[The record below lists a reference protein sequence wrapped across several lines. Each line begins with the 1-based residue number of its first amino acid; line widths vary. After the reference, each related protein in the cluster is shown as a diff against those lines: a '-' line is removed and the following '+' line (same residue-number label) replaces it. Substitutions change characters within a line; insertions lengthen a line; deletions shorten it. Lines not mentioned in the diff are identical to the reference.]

1 MRNLVKTVAVL
12 ALFGSRVAMAETA
25 GKSSDERENA
35 IADSSLAHQ
44 TRWIGGAPIGHR
56 QPHTSDVPSEAA
68 AHLEQLS
75 AEDAKVDRKL
85 NICRGC

>member
-25 GKSSDERENA
+25 GKSTDELENP
-35 IADSSLAHQ
+35 IAESLLAHQ
-44 TRWIGGAPIGHR
+44 TRWVGVAPIGHR
-56 QPHTSDVPSEAA
+56 QPHVSDVPSGAA

-75 AEDAKVDRKL
+75 EEDAKVDRKL

>member
-12 ALFGSRVAMAETA
+12 ALLGSRVAMAETA
-25 GKSSDERENA
+25 GKSSDERENP
-35 IADSSLAHQ
+35 IAEPSLAHQ
-44 TRWIGGAPIGHR
+44 TRWLGGAPIGHR
-56 QPHTSDVPSEAA
+56 QPHTSDVPSADA